1 MDRPDACCVQQ
12 EHKHE
17 EASMILAVTHALL
30 MTLSLTQAPPPPP
43 YEWNRYP
50 LCEAVDPHRPSPG
63 SLQARQREIA
73 LAACKLPV
81 DMISVADVD
90 AGLNGHSLAL
100 VPDLENGS
108 LTILARHDDDA
119 SLGVLGTFRMPLTE
133 IGAGRFAARL
143 RLADMD
149 TALMTVFLN
158 ADSPTVD
165 TDPVVWRGPN
175 APELAPRLTELTGR
189 VEHHEVFSQAHGE
202 TRRVHVYLP
211 PRHDLATGPY
221 PVVFMADGA
230 ETAHFAQQVEAA
242 IEAGDLAPLI
252 IVGVLSGPAG
262 VVEDMS
268 DFPVN
273 LRAADYL
280 AGWYEGEPRA
290 EEHQRF
296 FADELT
302 QWASEHFGAS
312 TQREDRAVLGFS
324 NGASFARDAGYRRG
338 DKFGWVMAYS
348 PGRGP
353 IRTVEEI
360 DLPRARF
367 RFAAGHYEP
376 GFLLSSELT
385 HNVLSEAGYDSRFTL
400 FTTGHTRDVRDVVL
414 ADWLGE
420 AFAPPSP

>member
-1 MDRPDACCVQQ
+1 
-12 EHKHE
+12 
-17 EASMILAVTHALL
+17 MILAVTHALL
-30 MTLSLTQAPPPPP
+30 MALSLTQAPPPPP

-50 LCEAVDPHRPSPG
+50 PCETVEAYVPAPDN
-63 SLQARQREIA
+63 LEARQRSIA
-73 LAACKLPV
+73 LEACQLPT
-81 DMISVADVD
+81 DMISVSDVD
-90 AGLNGHSLAL
+90 AGLDGRPLAL
-100 VPDLENGS
+100 VPDLELGT

-119 SLGVLGTFRMPLTE
+119 SLGVLGTFRMPLTA
-133 IGAGRFAARL
+133 IGAGRYAARL
-143 RLADMD
+143 RLAVMD

-158 ADSPTVD
+158 ADSPTVN

-175 APELAPRLTELTGR
+175 APELAHRLTELTGR
-189 VEHHEVFSQAHGE
+189 VEHHEVLSQAHGE
-202 TRRVHVYLP
+202 TRRIHVYLP
-211 PRHDLATGPY
+211 PRHDLAAGPY

-230 ETAHFAQQVEAA
+230 ETTHFAYQVEAA

-252 IVGVLSGPAG
+252 IVGVLSGPDG

-268 DFPVN
+268 DFPTN

-290 EEHQRF
+290 QEHQRF

-302 QWASEHFGAS
+302 LWASEHFAAS

-353 IRTVEEI
+353 IRSVEAI
-360 DLPRARF
+360 DHPRARF
-367 RFAAGHYEP
+367 RFAAGRYEP

-385 HNVLSEAGYDSRFTL
+385 HIALSEAGYDSRLTL

-420 AFAPPSP
+420 AFAPSSP

>member
-1 MDRPDACCVQQ
+1 
-12 EHKHE
+12 
-17 EASMILAVTHALL
+17 MILAVTHTLL

-50 LCEAVDPHRPSPG
+50 LCEAVEAHVPAPDN
-63 SLQARQREIA
+63 LEARQRSIA
-73 LAACKLPV
+73 LEACQLPT
-81 DMISVADVD
+81 DMISVSDVD
-90 AGLNGHSLAL
+90 AGLDGRPLAL
-100 VPDLENGS
+100 VPDLEQGA

-133 IGAGRFAARL
+133 IEAGRYAARL

-158 ADSPTVD
+158 ADSPTIV
-165 TDPVVWRGPN
+165 TDPVVWRGPS
-175 APELAPRLTELTGR
+175 APELAPRLTALKGR
-189 VEHHEVFSQAHGE
+189 VEHHEVLSEAHGE
-202 TRRVHVYLP
+202 TRRIHVYLP
-211 PRHDLATGPY
+211 PRHDLAAGPY

-230 ETAHFAQQVEAA
+230 ETAHFAHQVEAA

-268 DFPVN
+268 DFPTD

-280 AGWYEGEPRA
+280 TGWYEGEPRA
-290 EEHQRF
+290 QEHQRF

-302 QWASEHFGAS
+302 RWASEHFGAS
-312 TQREDRAVLGFS
+312 TQREERAVLGFS

-353 IRTVEEI
+353 IRSVEAI
-360 DLPRARF
+360 DHPRARF
-367 RFAAGHYEP
+367 RFAAGRYEP

-385 HNVLSEAGYDSRFTL
+385 HNALSEAGYDSRLTL

-420 AFAPPSP
+420 AFPGPSDR

>member
-1 MDRPDACCVQQ
+1 
-12 EHKHE
+12 
-17 EASMILAVTHALL
+17 MILAVTHTLL

-50 LCEAVDPHRPSPG
+50 LCEAVEAHVPAPDN
-63 SLQARQREIA
+63 LEARQRSIA
-73 LAACKLPV
+73 LEACQLTT
-81 DMISVADVD
+81 DMISVSDVD
-90 AGLNGHSLAL
+90 AGLDGRPLAL
-100 VPDLENGS
+100 VPDLEQGA

-133 IGAGRFAARL
+133 IGAGRYAARL

-158 ADSPTVD
+158 ADSPTID
-165 TDPVVWRGPN
+165 TDPVVWRGPS
-175 APELAPRLTELTGR
+175 APELAPRLTALTGR
-189 VEHHEVFSQAHGE
+189 VEHHEVLSEAHGE
-202 TRRVHVYLP
+202 TRRIHVYLP
-211 PRHDLATGPY
+211 PRHDFAAGPY

-230 ETAHFAQQVEAA
+230 ETAHFAHQVEAA

-268 DFPVN
+268 DFPTD

-280 AGWYEGEPRA
+280 TGWYEGEPRA
-290 EEHQRF
+290 QEHQRF

-302 QWASEHFGAS
+302 RWASEHFGAS
-312 TQREDRAVLGFS
+312 TQREERAVLGFS

-353 IRTVEEI
+353 IRSVEAI
-360 DLPRARF
+360 DHPRARF
-367 RFAAGHYEP
+367 RFAAGRYEP

-385 HNVLSEAGYDSRFTL
+385 HNALSEAGYDSRLTL

-420 AFAPPSP
+420 AFPGPSDR